1 MNGQNQKV
9 TRRGKYTGSLPSKSS
24 ICFVQDC
31 RSKWLQ
37 KLSVPLS
44 FFKIPKIENF
54 PDIHAQW
61 KENLN
66 ITRQV
71 SWLRICELHFSPDCF
86 IRDLEAELTG
96 RPIRRRLKNDA
107 IPTLFLS
114 KEENAV
120 KDLHG
125 ESISD
130 IGNSEILCEQGNQ
143 LLEGRT
149 VVVNSIV
156 INPDEDKSTRTA
168 TERPIL
174 PKDPTPQNNSENT
187 SPMNCTS
194 TALSLLFHHPTLKPQ
209 NSPDKER
216 SESDFPEFCKKLEVE
231 NGQLQQQVQDLQ
243 KKLSSQNQI
252 LQNVKRK
259 YSRRECV
266 IKKLRSDLSTLR
278 KEKRKLR
285 HREYMRRVKQKKVA
299 EKRRDRRAWICKQIE
314 LGKMDKS
321 SLSLVYSRKSLPFEL
336 EQTQKD
342 QEVPK
347 NPTNESTVTIETIV
361 KAVDEIYPEESLN

>member
-1 MNGQNQKV
+1 MNGQKV

-44 FFKIPKIENF
+44 FFKIPKVENF

-125 ESISD
+125 ETLTD
-130 IGNSEILCEQGNQ
+130 IENSQILCEQANQ

-149 VVVNSIV
+149 VVNSIV
-156 INPDEDKSTRTA
+156 INPDEDKSAQRTV

-174 PKDPTPQNNSENT
+174 PKDPTPQIISQNT
-187 SPMNCTS
+187 TSTNCTS

-209 NSPDKER
+209 KDNER
-216 SESDFPEFCKKLEVE
+216 YERSDFPEFCKKLEVE

-243 KKLSSQNQI
+243 KKLSLQNQV

-259 YSRRECV
+259 YSRRESV
-266 IKKLRSDLSTLR
+266 VKKLRSDLSALR

-361 KAVDEIYPEESLN
+361 KAVNEIYPEESLN